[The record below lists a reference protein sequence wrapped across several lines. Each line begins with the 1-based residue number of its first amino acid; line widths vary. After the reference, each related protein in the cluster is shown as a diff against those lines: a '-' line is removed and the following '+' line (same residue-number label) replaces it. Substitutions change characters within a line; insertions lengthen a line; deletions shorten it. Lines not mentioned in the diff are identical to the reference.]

1 MGNFLD
7 RVFERIKEEPQKE
20 ILIGK
25 RDGKYRSYTYRELG
39 HQIANLQELFKGI
52 NPQDRV
58 AIFMENRPE
67 WIGALYAAL
76 FSGAIAVP
84 IDYLLSE
91 EELFNVLKDS
101 QPRVIVTSENNRE
114 KAERAARKLGYSV
127 KIVNVDSAELNR
139 ENGKLKVV
147 ERNPDETA
155 VILYTSGTTGNPK
168 GVMLSINNLDHNVKA
183 VEKLG
188 FLNENDRFIA
198 ILPFHHTYPLMATAL
213 LPIALGLPLAFIE
226 KLTPNDILKTLN
238 EQRVTIM
245 VGVPKLYHVIHH
257 NVTSE
262 IKKLPPLKRKL
273 VENALKLFRKRV
285 VPTAVKK
292 RFFKQVHEKIGKH
305 LRFMISGGAKLSE
318 DVWRDFEAMGFNVL
332 EGYGLTETSPLIS
345 VNRPDKKKVG
355 TAGPPVDQ
363 VEVKTTEKG
372 EIIVRGPNVM
382 KGYYNKPEETKKVI
396 KNGWFYTGD
405 LGFIDEEGFIHITG
419 RAKEV
424 IVLDNGK
431 NVYPE
436 DIEIEILKSPY
447 ILEVGVFYHEGKLK
461 ALIRPDF
468 ELLLEDGIKDI
479 REFIKREVNR
489 TTKHLQPYKKV
500 KEFLIVDHELP
511 RTRIGKLRR
520 FLLPEV
526 WEEAKGRK

>member
-1 MGNFLD
+1 
-7 RVFERIKEEPQKE
+7 
-20 ILIGK
+20 
-25 RDGKYRSYTYRELG
+25 
-39 HQIANLQELFKGI
+39 
-52 NPQDRV
+52 
-58 AIFMENRPE
+58 
-67 WIGALYAAL
+67 
-76 FSGAIAVP
+76 
-84 IDYLLSE
+84 
-91 EELFNVLKDS
+91 
-101 QPRVIVTSENNRE
+101 
-114 KAERAARKLGYSV
+114 
-127 KIVNVDSAELNR
+127 
-139 ENGKLKVV
+139 
-147 ERNPDETA
+147 
-155 VILYTSGTTGNPK
+155 
-168 GVMLSINNLDHNVKA
+168 
-183 VEKLG
+183 
-188 FLNENDRFIA
+188 
-198 ILPFHHTYPLMATAL
+198 
-213 LPIALGLPLAFIE
+213 
-226 KLTPNDILKTLN
+226 
-238 EQRVTIM
+238 
-245 VGVPKLYHVIHH
+245 
-257 NVTSE
+257 
-262 IKKLPPLKRKL
+262 
-273 VENALKLFRKRV
+273 
-285 VPTAVKK
+285 
-292 RFFKQVHEKIGKH
+292 
-305 LRFMISGGAKLSE
+305 MISGGAKLSE
-318 DVWRDFEAMGFNVL
+318 EVWRDFEAMGFNVL